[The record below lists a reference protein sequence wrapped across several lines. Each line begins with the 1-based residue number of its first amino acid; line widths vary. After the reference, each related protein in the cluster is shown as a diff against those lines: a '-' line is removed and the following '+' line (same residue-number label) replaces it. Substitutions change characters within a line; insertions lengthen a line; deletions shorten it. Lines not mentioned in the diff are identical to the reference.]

1 MSTQTTRK
9 TLEKR
14 QVRLQKQQ
22 EVLALR
28 LQKQELEAKIRQLT
42 KRVTK

>member
-1 MSTQTTRK
+1 MSAQSAK
-9 TLEKR
+9 KALEKR

-42 KRVTK
+42 KRAPK